1 MGFDRWF
8 IFLSKAGVPGT
19 TIAMLLVPMLLGT
32 VVAGWLLVKEF
43 CAVEAKQNAE

>member
-1 MGFDRWF
+1 
-8 IFLSKAGVPGT
+8 V
-19 TIAMLLVPMLLGT
+19 LLVPMLLGT